1 MSLTKEQYL
10 RYSRHLILPE
20 VGLRGQQRL
29 LESKVLIIG
38 VGGLGCPI
46 AMYLAAVGVGTL
58 GLVDFDRV
66 DESNLQR
73 QVLFTTRD
81 VGRLKVEVAKERLEA
96 MNPDVTVHT
105 YPVRLTSENAMDIL
119 RDYDVIIDGTDN
131 FPTRYLTNDA
141 SVFLKKP
148 YVYGS
153 IFRFEGQVTVFKPGE
168 GPCYRCLF
176 PEPPP
181 PGLVPS
187 CAEGGVLGV
196 LPGIIGLI
204 QATETIK
211 LIVGNGEPLIGRLL
225 LYDAMEMMF
234 REVKLRRNPNC
245 VVCGDHPTV
254 TELIDYEEFCGVR
267 PSVDEAAYADL
278 QINPVDVKL
287 RLEEGRDD
295 IVLIDVREPFEY
307 EIARLE
313 GAKLIPLTELVTRL
327 HELEPYKDKEIIL
340 YCHKGGRSLMAA
352 QILAARGFR
361 RVKSMYGGID
371 AWAEQVD
378 PQMPRY

>member
-1 MSLTKEQYL
+1 MALTKDQYI

-20 VGLRGQQRL
+20 IGLRGQKKL

-38 VGGLGCPI
+38 AGGLGCPI
-46 AMYLAAVGVGTL
+46 AQYLAAVGVGTI
-58 GLVDFDRV
+58 GLVDFDTV
-66 DESNLQR
+66 DISNLQR
-73 QVLFTTRD
+73 QVLFTTHDIDRP
-81 VGRLKVEVAKERLEA
+81 KVEVAAERIRA
-96 MNPDVTVHT
+96 MNPDVEVRIH
-105 YPVRLTSENAMDIL
+105 PVRLTRDNALDIL

-141 SVFLKKP
+141 SVFLGKP
-148 YVYGS
+148 YIYGS
-153 IFRFEGQVTVFKPGE
+153 IFRFEGQVTVFWPKR

-211 LIVGNGEPLIGRLL
+211 ILTGAGHVLIGRLL

-234 REVKLRRNPNC
+234 REVKIRRNPQC
-245 VVCGDHPTV
+245 AVCGDHPTI
-254 TELIDYEEFCGVR
+254 TELIDYEEFCGIR
-267 PSVDEAAYADL
+267 PDIDEAAYADI
-278 QINPVDVKL
+278 QVNPVDVKL
-287 RLEEGRDD
+287 RMEQGDD
-295 IVLIDVREPFEY
+295 LVLIDVREPFEY
-307 EIARLE
+307 EIARIE
-313 GAKLIPLTELVTRL
+313 GARLIPLTELVMRL
-327 HELEPYKDKEIIL
+327 SELERFKDKEIVV

-352 QILAARGFR
+352 QILLARGFKN
-361 RVKSMYGGID
+361 VKSMYGGID
-371 AWAEQVD
+371 AWADQVD
-378 PQMPRY
+378 PSTPRY